1 MEIALLVVRLLM
13 AAALY
18 AFVGWAFWLI
28 WKDLQQQKRQMDTPE
43 LPALS
48 LLRADGSQQEAF
60 RFTRAEVMLGR
71 ERGCDCRL
79 LDKTISARH
88 ARLAYHHGQW
98 WVEDLGSKNGTYLNQ
113 ERIIQAVV
121 VTEGDEL
128 RCGQVV
134 LQVSIEGRMGSPAAE
149 REAGASEEQQESRKG
164 SKQNG

>member
-1 MEIALLVVRLLM
+1 LEIVLLVIRLLM

-18 AFVGWAFWLI
+18 AFVGWAIWLI
-28 WKDLQQQKRQMDTPE
+28 WKDLRQQAWQMDAPD

-48 LLRADGSQQEAF
+48 LLRTDGVQQAAF

-113 ERIIQAVV
+113 ERISQAVV

-134 LQVSIEGRMGSPAAE
+134 LQVSIEGRAGSPAVNGGAGEAE
-149 REAGASEEQQESRKG
+149 ILTMTKKG
-164 SKQNG
+164 SK

>member
-1 MEIALLVVRLLM
+1 METVLLVVRLMM

-28 WKDLQQQKRQMDTPE
+28 WKDLRQQARQMDAPD

-48 LLRADGSQQEAF
+48 LLRTDGSREEAF
-60 RFTRAEVMLGR
+60 HFTRTEVIIGR

-79 LDKTISARH
+79 EDKTISARH
-88 ARLAYHHGQW
+88 ARLAFHHGQW

-113 ERIIQAVV
+113 ERISQAVV
-121 VTEGDEL
+121 VTAGDEL

-134 LQVSIEGRMGSPAAE
+134 LRVSIEGMAGNPAADMNDQK
-149 REAGASEEQQESRKG
+149 REQI
-164 SKQNG
+164 

>member
-1 MEIALLVVRLLM
+1 LEIVLLVVRLLM

-28 WKDLQQQKRQMDTPE
+28 WKDLRQQARQMEAPD

-48 LLRADGSQQEAF
+48 LLRTDKSQEEVF
-60 RFTRAEVMLGR
+60 RFTRTEVIIGR

-79 LDKTISARH
+79 EDKTISARH
-88 ARLAYHHGQW
+88 ARLAFHHGQW

-113 ERIIQAVV
+113 ERISQAVV
-121 VTEGDEL
+121 VTAGDEL

-134 LQVSIEGRMGSPAAE
+134 LRVEIEGKAGSPAVE
-149 REAGASEEQQESRKG
+149 TNVGASEESSE
-164 SKQNG
+164 

>member
-1 MEIALLVVRLLM
+1 MEIVLLVVRLLM

-28 WKDLQQQKRQMDTPE
+28 WKDLQQQARQMDAPD

-48 LLRADGSQQEAF
+48 LLRTDGAQQEGF

-79 LDKTISARH
+79 LDKTISSRH

-134 LQVSIEGRMGSPAAE
+134 LQVSIEGRLGSPAAD
-149 REAGASEEQQESRKG
+149 REDGLGEG
-164 SKQNG
+164 SGL